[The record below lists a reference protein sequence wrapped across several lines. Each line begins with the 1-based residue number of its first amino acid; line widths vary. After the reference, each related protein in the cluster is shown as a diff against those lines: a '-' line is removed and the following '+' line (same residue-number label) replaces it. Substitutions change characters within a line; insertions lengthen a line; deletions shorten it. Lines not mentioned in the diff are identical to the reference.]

1 MSSRLGLLVF
11 VIVFYSCKCDVESF
25 ILSEDELLFTPYS
38 LGETITFRNVATDE
52 VISFTAVEEDIR
64 EFEENNFR
72 GHGPVFCS
80 GNNDDSHQERL
91 LDFSSSLGSECLMTY
106 GVSTDGDPAGM
117 RLSITGCGIDVF
129 GTTPRL
135 VGEDGMFIL
144 EGVTY
149 NPTYILTNSTND
161 IHIVP
166 QIGILSF
173 VDDITGDLYLRID

>member
-1 MSSRLGLLVF
+1 MSSKLILLAF
-11 VIVFYSCKCDVESF
+11 IIVFYSCKCDVESF
-25 ILSEDELLFTPYS
+25 TLSEDELLFTPYS
-38 LGETITFRNVATDE
+38 LGETISFRNATTDE
-52 VISFTAVEEDIR
+52 VISFTVVEEDILD
-64 EFEENNFR
+64 FEENGFR

-80 GNNDDSHQERL
+80 GNNADSHEERL

-106 GVSTDGDPAGM
+106 AVNTDGDPAGM
-117 RLSITGCGIDVF
+117 RLSITGCSIEVF

-135 VGEDGMFIL
+135 VGEDGMFSL

-149 NPTYILTNSTND
+149 NPTYILTNASNA